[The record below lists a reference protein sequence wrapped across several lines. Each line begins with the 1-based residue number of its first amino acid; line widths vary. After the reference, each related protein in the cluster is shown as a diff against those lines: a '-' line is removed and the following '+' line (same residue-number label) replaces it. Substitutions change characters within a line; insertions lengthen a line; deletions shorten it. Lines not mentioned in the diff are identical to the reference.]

1 MTTTTHELIPTMA
14 PEAAVGGPAAVA
26 DGAPRGDRP
35 APAGRSAADDRS
47 TPAGGPA
54 ADDRPAPAGQ
64 PAPDAVLVP
73 DGACLGGVR
82 AWRAAVRRRV
92 GGGDVG
98 MATAEYAIATVAA
111 AGFAGLLIAI
121 LRSDEVRG
129 LLLGIVRGALAV

>member
-1 MTTTTHELIPTMA
+1 MTTTTHEPIPTTV
-14 PEAAVGGPAAVA
+14 PEAAAGGPAAVA
-26 DGAPRGDRP
+26 DGAPQGDRP
-35 APAGRSAADDRS
+35 AQAARSAADDRS
-47 TPAGGPA
+47 TT
-54 ADDRPAPAGQ
+54 DGQ
-64 PAPDAVLVP
+64 PAPDEVLVP
-73 DGACLGGVR
+73 GGACGGRVR
-82 AWRAAVRRRV
+82 GWRAAVRRRV